1 MIFWVQISAF
11 IHHMEEIVDTQSM
24 VWIYDRLRSERGC
37 TYVKNIMC
45 STFII
50 NTGSKQKKCINNN
63 NVDQIFKDLNR
74 K

>member
-24 VWIYDRLRSERGC
+24 VWIYDRLLRKGV
-37 TYVKNIMC
+37 YVCKKNIMC

-50 NTGSKQKKCINNN
+50 NTGSKETKCINNN
-63 NVDQIFKDLNR
+63 NVDQFSKI
-74 K
+74 

>member
-24 VWIYDRLRSERGC
+24 VWIYDRLLRKGV
-37 TYVKNIMC
+37 YVWKNIMC

-50 NTGSKQKKCINNN
+50 NTGSKQTKCINNN